1 MTQLEIQQA
10 VESIW
15 SLFRETDRRLD
26 QRIKETDQRL
36 DQRMEETRQEI
47 TALSAQM
54 RATDQR
60 LDQRIKETD
69 QRLDQRM
76 EETRQEIA
84 VLSTQMRAT
93 DQRLDQRFKETD
105 QRFRETDQRLD
116 RHFEETR
123 REIAALSAQT
133 RAAQELFTGQWGR
146 LLEALVRPGVVEL
159 FQARGIAVNRSLE
172 RPRMRQG
179 GAEMEIDLLLANGD
193 ALVVVE
199 VKSTLRVDD
208 VRTLLK
214 DLERFPNL
222 FPEYR
227 DYRRFGAV
235 AALAINESADRYAY
249 RQGLFVL
256 TLGREGLVTLR
267 NDDAFRPKDFT
278 ADDGVERITP

>member
-26 QRIKETDQRL
+26 QRR
-36 DQRMEETRQEI
+36 EETRQ
-47 TALSAQM
+47 
-54 RATDQR
+54 
-60 LDQRIKETD
+60 
-69 QRLDQRM
+69 
-76 EETRQEIA
+76 
-84 VLSTQMRAT
+84 
-93 DQRLDQRFKETD
+93 
-105 QRFRETDQRLD
+105 
-116 RHFEETR
+116 
-123 REIAALSAQT
+123 EIAALSAQT

-159 FQARGIAVNRSLE
+159 FQARGIRGQ
-172 RPRMRQG
+172 PQP
-179 GAEMEIDLLLANGD
+179 GAATDAPGRREMEIDLLLVNGD

-208 VRTLLK
+208 VRTLVK
-214 DLERFPNL
+214 DLKRFPEF

-227 DYRRFGAV
+227 DYRLFGAV

-256 TLGREGLVTLR
+256 TLGREGLVTLC
-267 NDDAFRPKDFT
+267 NDDAFRPQDFA
-278 ADDGVERITP
+278 ADDGSGSITP